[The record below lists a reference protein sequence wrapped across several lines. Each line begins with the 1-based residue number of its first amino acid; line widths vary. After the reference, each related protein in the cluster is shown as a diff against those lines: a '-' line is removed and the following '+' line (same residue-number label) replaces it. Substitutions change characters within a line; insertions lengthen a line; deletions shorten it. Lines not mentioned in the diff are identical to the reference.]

1 MIEYKFNDLSSG
13 TCCDGK
19 SKFLDNLLELINMHI
34 NGRNIVLNIFY
45 KTTETKF
52 NTHEIY
58 FCDYL
63 TLKINGMLFDLCNID
78 ALNLV
83 LSMIDIEP
91 NFYLYQEITRIIWK
105 EAHNGSRVNK
115 KITIDSQVLHNNN
128 INDNNVNDNDNVN
141 DDDNDEMNRILGI
154 DNENAKTIEQNNI
167 NETNDNE
174 KKRIFRPVTQEIF
187 NREIYTYEKILE
199 STLEH
204 NNGIIDL
211 NNLPV
216 LFASKFPIYLWM
228 NGKDLQGNQINKNML
243 RTNNSH
249 DVFNML
255 YRSLYD
261 DDYEL
266 PDDDEKLQIINDF
279 NNFLPSDFNSET
291 VDEIMHKMNTKSEK
305 TNEEYE
311 VFRNY
316 RTAESGIN

>member
-1 MIEYKFNDLSSG
+1 
-13 TCCDGK
+13 
-19 SKFLDNLLELINMHI
+19 
-34 NGRNIVLNIFY
+34 
-45 KTTETKF
+45 
-52 NTHEIY
+52 
-58 FCDYL
+58 
-63 TLKINGMLFDLCNID
+63 
-78 ALNLV
+78 
-83 LSMIDIEP
+83 
-91 NFYLYQEITRIIWK
+91 
-105 EAHNGSRVNK
+105 
-115 KITIDSQVLHNNN
+115 
-128 INDNNVNDNDNVN
+128 
-141 DDDNDEMNRILGI
+141 MNRILGI